1 MSIEAK
7 YAATEQAS
15 EFLANQIKSIKNEIE
30 ISQQQLQKYGAEKNI
45 VALSD
50 KETTTIE
57 KLAALNRALTEA
69 MIDRVKKE
77 TYYNEVKNVSPDYI
91 PETMGNQLIQRLRET
106 YVGLSRDYQKKAETY
121 KPDYPEMVR
130 LKSELDTT
138 RAALEAET
146 QSFIKGTYSD
156 YLGRAEEGAVPDAGL
171 QQTETG
177 SAPAQFQRHRL

>member
-1 MSIEAK
+1 MDVAYSDPNPDAAADTVNALFNAFVDLSIETK
-7 YAATEQAS
+7 YAAAEQAS

-57 KLAALNRALTEA
+57 KLAALNSALTEA
-69 MIDRVKKE
+69 TIDRVKKE
-77 TYYNEVKNVSPDYI
+77 KYYNEVKNLSPDYF

-106 YVGLSRDYQKKAETY
+106 YVSLSRDYQKKAETY

-138 RAALEAET
+138 
-146 QSFIKGTYSD
+146 G
-156 YLGRAEEGAVPDAGL
+156 GRSKLKRSVSSKEHIRTIWP
-171 QQTETG
+171 
-177 SAPAQFQRHRL
+177 P